1 MNADACDIL
10 ETPAGRSAWLSGSS
24 ANPIG
29 QRRSAAEGVG
39 VVKSLGGSVFGPVGF
54 IREQKFQFFKNE
66 KPTSVVESYKTTY
79 GHKAVVLMSDV
90 EGRAEKHFDFDSS
103 RTFACR
109 SQAVRTG
116 RRRRTSTQPQP
127 SSRPCVNL

>member
-1 MNADACDIL
+1 MLTRA
-10 ETPAGRSAWLSGSS
+10 TTAGRSAWLSGSS

-29 QRRSAAEGVG
+29 QRRSAAEGG
-39 VVKSLGGSVFGPVGF
+39 VVKSLSGSVFGPVVF
-54 IREQKFQFFKNE
+54 IRAQKFQFFKNE
-66 KPTSVVESYKTTY
+66 KPTSVVKSYKTTY